1 MERVGGRAP
10 DRLREVRINGDY
22 LQFTQA
28 SVMIAMGFTKVLC
41 AATVEEKVPPFLKG
55 TGRGW
60 VTAEYA
66 MLPASTPK
74 RVPRESALGRVGGR
88 THEIQRL
95 IGRSLRTVTD
105 LQGFGERTITVDC
118 DVIQADGGTRTAAIT
133 GGFVALVLLFRSLR
147 ERGVID
153 KLPVRDYVSAVSVG
167 MVDGIPLL
175 DLDYSEDSRAEV
187 DMNIVMTGSGQFIEI
202 QGTAEKEPF
211 DRQRLNALTDL
222 AAGGIGDLIRR
233 QREMLGE
240 LT

>member
-1 MERVGGRAP
+1 MERMGGRAP
-10 DRLREVRINGDY
+10 DRLREIRITGDY
-22 LQFTQA
+22 LQFAQA
-28 SVMIAMGFTKVLC
+28 SVIIEMGFTKLVC
-41 AATVEEKVPPFLKG
+41 AATVEVKVPPFLKG

-60 VTAEYA
+60 VTSEYA

-95 IGRSLRTVTD
+95 IGRSLRAVTD
-105 LQGFGERTITVDC
+105 LQGFGERTVTVDC

-133 GGFVALVLLFRSLR
+133 GGFIALVSLLRSLR
-147 ERGVID
+147 ERGLID
-153 KLPVRDYVSAVSVG
+153 RLPVRDYVSAVSVG
-167 MVDGIPLL
+167 MVDGILLL
-175 DLDYSEDSRAEV
+175 DLDYREDSQAEV

-211 DRQRLNALTDL
+211 DRQQLSALTDL

-240 LT
+240 LI

>member
-1 MERVGGRAP
+1 MERRGGRAP
-10 DRLREVRINGDY
+10 DRLREVRITGDY
-22 LQFTQA
+22 LQLAQA
-28 SVMIAMGFTKVLC
+28 SVMIAMGLTKVLC

-66 MLPASTPK
+66 MLPASTPQ

-105 LQGFGERTITVDC
+105 LQGFGERTVTVDC

-147 ERGVID
+147 ERGLITR
-153 KLPVRDYVSAVSVG
+153 LPVRDYVCAVSVG
-167 MVDGIPLL
+167 MVDGTPLL

-211 DRQRLNALTDL
+211 DRQRLNALMDL
-222 AAGGIGDLIRR
+222 ATRGIGNLLGELRGI
-233 QREMLGE
+233 LGE